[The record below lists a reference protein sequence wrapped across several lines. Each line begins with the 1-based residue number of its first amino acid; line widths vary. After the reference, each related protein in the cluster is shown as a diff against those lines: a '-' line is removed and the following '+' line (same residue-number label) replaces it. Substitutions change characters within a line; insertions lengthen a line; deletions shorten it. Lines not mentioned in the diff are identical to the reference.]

1 MKTNMNTK
9 SLESY
14 DQLKEGTM
22 LTKRQ
27 LQVLVCLKNEL
38 GQATNRM
45 IAKSLGWD
53 INRVTGRV
61 TELRDKGLV
70 SHAGDYYD
78 QETERTVNLWKC
90 S

>member
-1 MKTNMNTK
+1 MNTK

-14 DQLKEGTM
+14 DQLKEGTT

-70 SHAGDYYD
+70 THAGDYYD

>member
-1 MKTNMNTK
+1 MNTK

-14 DQLKEGTM
+14 DQLKEGTT

-27 LQVLVCLKNEL
+27 LQVLVCLRNEL

-70 SHAGDYYD
+70 THAGDYYD

>member
-14 DQLKEGTM
+14 DQLKEGTT

-27 LQVLVCLKNEL
+27 LQVLVCLRNEL

-70 SHAGDYYD
+70 THAGDYYD